1 MFLVRQGRVH
11 FTPVVTGIAG
21 ERYFEALSG
30 LNEGDLVVTGPFEIV
45 RNLADGD
52 AVDVDEREVAAR
64 RREAPSARLE
74 ARAAATP

>member
-1 MFLVRQGRVH
+1 MFIVRQGRVH

-30 LNEGDLVVTGPFEIV
+30 LDEGDLVVTGPFEVV

-52 AVDVDEREVAAR
+52 AVDVAER
-64 RREAPSARLE
+64 
-74 ARAAATP
+74 